1 MQSQSRTPVEER
13 RKLDKSLTLN
23 KALENI
29 SKTADD
35 WKKLRLFFF
44 LIYLWIK
51 EPKKQDQDGR
61 PGRLDEHKQ
70 VIRKANSVQEM

>member
-1 MQSQSRTPVEER
+1 MTG
-13 RKLDKSLTLN
+13 KNGD
-23 KALENI
+23 
-29 SKTADD
+29 
-35 WKKLRLFFF
+35 FFF
-44 LIYLWIK
+44 LIYLRIK